1 MKNKSKISKKSLE
14 QLEDFQIHWKR
25 IRAIS
30 EPWILCAGAHD
41 MPDMN
46 SDEEDSFI
54 KEKEWIA
61 KNLIP
66 VSLTIGGNEE
76 RASVVAKGI
85 KQLLDMATSLRDLGT
100 SPDKKK
106 NFQAQW
112 NYTNNRIGVALSMF
126 EKGADVKKI
135 KKQEETLYP
144 STARKKDEKI
154 GKKILMFV
162 IYLLAFWKLLDIAY
176 TTIQIAKY
184 GESCATYKNSGE
196 KSVKT
201 DCLPNFIPFW
211 D

>member
-1 MKNKSKISKKSLE
+1 
-14 QLEDFQIHWKR
+14 
-25 IRAIS
+25 
-30 EPWILCAGAHD
+30 

-112 NYTNNRIGVALSMF
+112 NYTNNRI
-126 EKGADVKKI
+126 
-135 KKQEETLYP
+135 
-144 STARKKDEKI
+144 
-154 GKKILMFV
+154 
-162 IYLLAFWKLLDIAY
+162 
-176 TTIQIAKY
+176 
-184 GESCATYKNSGE
+184 
-196 KSVKT
+196 
-201 DCLPNFIPFW
+201 CL
-211 D
+211 